1 MRKDAITIILPQL
14 LQVTTC
20 NIQQFDIHLSRGNTI
35 FRTFNI
41 LLTNSCSLYNL
52 IDSAKLYISLRN
64 KDIIDNGNIANS
76 HFFVVS
82 LSADI
87 NLKRK
92 FTIL

>member
-1 MRKDAITIILPQL
+1 M
-14 LQVTTC
+14 
-20 NIQQFDIHLSRGNTI
+20 HLSRGNTI
-35 FRTFNI
+35 FRTFNNI
-41 LLTNSCSLYNL
+41 LLTTSCSLYNL

-64 KDIIDNGNIANS
+64 KDTIDNGNITNS
-76 HFFVVS
+76 HFFIVS

>member
-1 MRKDAITIILPQL
+1 M
-14 LQVTTC
+14 
-20 NIQQFDIHLSRGNTI
+20 HLSRGNTI
-35 FRTFNI
+35 FRTFNNI
-41 LLTNSCSLYNL
+41 LLTTSCSLYHL

-64 KDIIDNGNIANS
+64 IEIIDNGNIANS